1 MNDRCWTTRNEFMNA
16 VGIVNAEIKMVRTAV
31 RFETKYR
38 LVAERIHSM
47 GRSIGANSVHSI
59 TDDGLY
65 IVTVKGFRQVKGGT
79 DVRA

>member
-1 MNDRCWTTRNEFMNA
+1 MKARCWSTRNEFMDA

-47 GRSIGANSVHSI
+47 GRSIGANSVHTI
-59 TDDGLY
+59 TDEGLY
-65 IVTVKGFRQVKGGT
+65 VVTVKGFRQTNGAS
-79 DVRA
+79 VRL